1 MTSLDKHSMVHAAT
15 LIYTLRSNK
24 TLLSKLYNQKV
35 KCQANFK
42 SLVKHLVRLEPG
54 TFHFKWNALT
64 HWANLYLY
72 ILSIPFLLYSPYPP
86 SYTLPNLPPIL
97 SIPSLLYSLYP
108 PSYTLHILPTILS
121 IPSLLYYPYPH
132 CYTFHTLTVMLS
144 VHSLLYSPYPP
155 YYTLHTLL
163 LILSILFLLYSPYPP
178 SYTLHTLHLILSI
191 PSLLYSPYPPSYT
204 LHTLPL
210 ILSIPPSILSIPSLF
225 SKVNI
230 IQRVFPAFK
239 LSILKVFVKY
249 LTKSQGFQEA
259 GK

>member
-1 MTSLDKHSMVHAAT
+1 
-15 LIYTLRSNK
+15 
-24 TLLSKLYNQKV
+24 
-35 KCQANFK
+35 
-42 SLVKHLVRLEPG
+42 
-54 TFHFKWNALT
+54 
-64 HWANLYLY
+64 
-72 ILSIPFLLYSPYPP
+72 
-86 SYTLPNLPPIL
+86 
-97 SIPSLLYSLYP
+97 
-108 PSYTLHILPTILS
+108 
-121 IPSLLYYPYPH
+121 
-132 CYTFHTLTVMLS
+132 MLS

-239 LSILKVFVKY
+239 LSILKAFVKY